1 MSRIP
6 SHTQLTLPLLW
17 VLQANQG
24 MTAKSAAAAV
34 AEQMGLA
41 QSVTGFVERRS
52 DGRPMNIWERR
63 VRWVRQTL
71 VGEGL
76 IARQQ
81 YNWWDLTYKG
91 KCFLA
96 NCRPGII
103 VTVLESENGIAFWA
117 EAETA
122 VAHIQDQAIDL
133 IITSPE
139 YPLVKQKA
147 YGNRVGDDYLKW
159 LTALAQSWKSK
170 LKTSGSLVLNLQ
182 DVYQPDVPTL
192 NLYQEKLV
200 LHLVEEL
207 GYQLCQKFIWH
218 NPAKPP
224 ATHWVTVKRVRVKSS
239 FESFYWFGNTA
250 HPKANNRNVLRP
262 YGKTMLRTLATGGD
276 QRRPGPSGHGHL
288 TPGFA
293 RDNGGSI
300 PDNVLVAH
308 NASSNDSYCRS
319 CRSES
324 TPIHP
329 ARFPDAPLEFLIRL
343 LTDPGDTV
351 YDPLAGSLKV
361 GEVAERLNRYWI
373 GSERSLQYLFSGRH
387 RFPTVGNWVGP
398 DLLAAR

>member
-24 MTAKSAAAAV
+24 MRAKDAAAAV
-34 AEQMGLA
+34 AEHMGLA
-41 QSVTGFVERRS
+41 QVVTGFVEKRS

-76 IARQQ
+76 ITREQ

-103 VTVLESENGIAFWA
+103 VTVFESENGVAFWA

-147 YGNRVGDDYLKW
+147 YGNRIGGEYLNW
-159 LTALAQSWKSK
+159 LTALAESWKSK
-170 LKTSGSLVLNLQ
+170 LKNTGSLVLNLQ

-200 LHLVEEL
+200 LHLVEQL
-207 GYQLCQKFIWH
+207 GYHLCQKFIWH

-224 ATHWVTVKRVRVKSS
+224 ATHWVTVKRVRVKSG
-239 FESFYWFGNTA
+239 FESFYWFGKTA

-262 YGKTMLRTLATGGD
+262 YGKTMLRTLATGG
-276 QRRPGPSGHGHL
+276 
-288 TPGFA
+288 
-293 RDNGGSI
+293 
-300 PDNVLVAH
+300 
-308 NASSNDSYCRS
+308 
-319 CRSES
+319 
-324 TPIHP
+324 
-329 ARFPDAPLEFLIRL
+329 
-343 LTDPGDTV
+343 
-351 YDPLAGSLKV
+351 
-361 GEVAERLNRYWI
+361 
-373 GSERSLQYLFSGRH
+373 
-387 RFPTVGNWVGP
+387 
-398 DLLAAR
+398 